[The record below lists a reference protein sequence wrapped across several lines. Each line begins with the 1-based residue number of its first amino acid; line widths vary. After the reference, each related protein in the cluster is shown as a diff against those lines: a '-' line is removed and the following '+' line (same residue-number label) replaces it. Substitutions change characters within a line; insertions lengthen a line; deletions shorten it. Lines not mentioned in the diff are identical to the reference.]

1 MNAMTAIAA
10 RKEKG
15 FTLIELV
22 MVIVILGILAAF
34 ALPRFADFGGDAE
47 KAARAGVLGAMKSA
61 VGITRARCLASS
73 SCDQSAATGETVD
86 LEGVTIDLAYGYP
99 NASDDGIV
107 AAAQI
112 DAGTITHASGVT
124 TIELDSDCTITY
136 TEAADDGSGNVTPPQ
151 YAGTTTCN

>member
-1 MNAMTAIAA
+1 MKDMIQS

-47 KAARAGVLGAMKSA
+47 KAARAGVLGAMKSSS
-61 VGITRARCLASS
+61 GIARARCLANST
-73 SCDQSAATGETVD
+73 CDQSAATSTVT
-86 LEGVTIDLAYGYP
+86 LEGVDIDMVYGYP
-99 NASDDGIV
+99 AASATGIE

-124 TIELDSDCTITY
+124 TVELDTDCTITY
-136 TEAADDGSGNVTPPQ
+136 TQASIDATTSEITAPT